1 MPSYYYSPR
10 HVQHPRFAMAG
21 LVQVVDA
28 VCVPDVA
35 EASGIQ
41 PRRGVVPLVAPDLL
55 VLVQPGRLARPAVQ
69 PVQPAH
75 APAVVLV
82 PAAWPRQLVD
92 TRRRPLIGG
101 VG

>member
-1 MPSYYYSPR
+1 
-10 HVQHPRFAMAG
+10 MAG
-21 LVQVVDA
+21 LVQVVD
-28 VCVPDVA
+28 VVYVPGVA
-35 EASGIQ
+35 EAFEIQ
-41 PRRGVVPLVAPDLL
+41 PRTGGVLLVAPDLLVL

-92 TRRRPLIGG
+92 TRRHPLIGG

>member
-1 MPSYYYSPR
+1 
-10 HVQHPRFAMAG
+10 MAG
-21 LVQVVDA
+21 LVREVVDE
-28 VCVPDVA
+28 VVYVLDVA
-35 EASGIQ
+35 EASEIQ
-41 PRRGVVPLVAPDLL
+41 ASTGVVLPVAPGLL
-55 VLVQPGRLARPAVQ
+55 VPVLEQPEQPARPAVQ

-92 TRRRPLIGG
+92 TRRRPPIGG

>member
-1 MPSYYYSPR
+1 
-10 HVQHPRFAMAG
+10 MAG
-21 LVQVVDA
+21 FVREVVDG
-28 VCVPDVA
+28 VVYVLGVA
-35 EASGIQ
+35 EASEIQ
-41 PRRGVVPLVAPDLL
+41 PRTRVVVLPVAPGLL
-55 VLVQPGRLARPAVQ
+55 VPVLGQPEQPARPAVQ

-75 APAVVLV
+75 APAVALV